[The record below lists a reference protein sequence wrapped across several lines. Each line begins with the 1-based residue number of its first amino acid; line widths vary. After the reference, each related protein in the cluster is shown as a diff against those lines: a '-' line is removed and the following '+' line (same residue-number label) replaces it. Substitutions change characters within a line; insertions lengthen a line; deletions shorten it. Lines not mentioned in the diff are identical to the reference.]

1 MNSLQRRKALVE
13 VETYL
18 EGCKTKQQID
28 RGIAMLLEI
37 EQKHIDYLT
46 ELMEEVS
53 PDYIPMELQ

>member
-1 MNSLQRRKALVE
+1 MNGTQRIRALVE

-18 EGCKTKQQID
+18 EGCTTKQQID
-28 RGIAMLLEI
+28 RGIAMMLEI
-37 EQKHIDYLT
+37 EQRHIDYLT